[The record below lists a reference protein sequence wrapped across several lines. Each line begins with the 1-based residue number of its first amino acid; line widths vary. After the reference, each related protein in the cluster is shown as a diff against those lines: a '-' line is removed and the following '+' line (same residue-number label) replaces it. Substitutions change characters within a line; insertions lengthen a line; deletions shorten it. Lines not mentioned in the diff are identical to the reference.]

1 MKLSKKEA
9 VFKMVWP
16 VYSAA
21 SAIKKGS
28 LLIPGV
34 TADTDLGL
42 LKLATA
48 AGTGSVGFLD
58 KAIAAADTDSS
69 VLGTGWNLQDVE
81 LIHPFYVTDVE
92 YDQSTTMAVASNS
105 STTLTVTS
113 LEDNIDTSWVY
124 ATTGTKAGYLSF
136 LVSSAA
142 GSATEKTAMG
152 FSTDTTL
159 IKILRLFHRVAYL
172 NSTFDKIGTQAAAGS
187 WTTRILGNKFK
198 VNGRWSHLDPR
209 YHDNTQVVPFNSGNT
224 ASLIPVKFFA
234 EVAVLSSLAAVAS

>member
-1 MKLSKKEA
+1 MRLSKKEA
-9 VFKMVWP
+9 VFKMKWP
-16 VYSAA
+16 VYSGAA
-21 SAIKKGS
+21 AIKKGAM
-28 LLIPGV
+28 LMPGV
-34 TADTDLGL
+34 TADTDMGL
-42 LKLATA
+42 LIAATTT
-48 AGTGSVGFLD
+48 GLGSVGFLD

-81 LIHPFYVTDVE
+81 LLKPYYVTDAE

-105 STTLTVTS
+105 STTLTITS
-113 LEDNIDTSWVY
+113 LENNIDTSWVY

-142 GSATEKTAMG
+142 GSATQKTAMG

-172 NSTFDKIGTQAAAGS
+172 NATFDKLGTQAAVGT
-187 WTTRILGNKFK
+187 WTTRILQNKMK
-198 VNGRWSHLDPR
+198 VNGDWKYLNPV
-209 YHDNTQVVPFNSGNT
+209 YHDATQVVPFNTANT
-224 ASLIPVKFFA
+224 ASLIPVKFYA